1 MRAGVRAESVVSLHK
16 SNHTSVVNVGSASR
30 GVWFGL
36 CKLTTY
42 QLVNALMS
50 FGPTPTLGLRMR
62 IMPCAKV
69 GVSYTAKCASS
80 QTGRG

>member
-50 FGPTPTLGLRMR
+50 FGPTLL
-62 IMPCAKV
+62 
-69 GVSYTAKCASS
+69 
-80 QTGRG
+80 